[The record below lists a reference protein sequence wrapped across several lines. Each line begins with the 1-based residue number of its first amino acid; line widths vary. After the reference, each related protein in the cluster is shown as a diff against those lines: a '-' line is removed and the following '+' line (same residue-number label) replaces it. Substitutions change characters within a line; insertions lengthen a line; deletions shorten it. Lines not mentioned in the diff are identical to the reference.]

1 MDNSIR
7 VIDDFLDIKEID
19 FIEKKLTEGSG
30 LFEWF
35 YFPSTVAN
43 DNEFGLG
50 LDSPQLVHSFYCIT
64 KRQTAQMSPKF
75 KLIECM
81 LEKLEKYDIKN
92 VMLIRAKAN
101 VLFPTNRNLKH
112 SVPHIDLPHI
122 KHYYNLLYYVN
133 DTDGDTYFFNED
145 KTIREQISPKRNRAV
160 YFDGDILHASSNP
173 KKYDS
178 RIVINLNLG
187 DKDRCKNG

>member
-1 MDNSIR
+1 MDNFIR